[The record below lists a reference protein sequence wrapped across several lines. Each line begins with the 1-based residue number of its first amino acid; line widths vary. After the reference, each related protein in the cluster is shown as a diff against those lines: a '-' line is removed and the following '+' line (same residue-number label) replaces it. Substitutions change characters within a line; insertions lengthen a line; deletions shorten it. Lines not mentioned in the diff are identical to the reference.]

1 MEMLLIR
8 IVLAVAVTTSLC
20 GIMLGTRALVCVAD
34 YVMVM
39 GKGFRRAFGVLWQG
53 QKLGEGHISDQTA

>member
-20 GIMLGTRALVCVAD
+20 GIMLGTRALVYAAD
-34 YVMVM
+34 YVVVM
-39 GKGFRRAFGVLWQG
+39 RMGFHRAFGELYHG
-53 QKLGEGHISDQTA
+53 QRLGEGHISDQAA